1 MQQFTSNDSGD
12 FWNFFESM
20 LITNKTRV
28 RDRITVQKFT
38 LRGPEVLILAVMMHL
53 ITYILCITRVQMF
66 YDRCFVKGR
75 QEFKIQIDI

>member
-1 MQQFTSNDSGD
+1 MTVAISEISLSQCWSQIKRAYATGSQF
-12 FWNFFESM
+12 
-20 LITNKTRV
+20 KR
-28 RDRITVQKFT
+28 FT

-75 QEFKIQIDI
+75 QEFKIQIGI